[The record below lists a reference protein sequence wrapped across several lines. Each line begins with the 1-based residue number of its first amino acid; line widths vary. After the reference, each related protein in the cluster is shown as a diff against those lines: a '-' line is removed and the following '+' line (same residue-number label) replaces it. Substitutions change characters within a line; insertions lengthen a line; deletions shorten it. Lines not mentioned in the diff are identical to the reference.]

1 VFEVHYETTPDY
13 DLCQPVGDLDSS
25 TAPLLR
31 QELSRRRSPRHLI
44 IDLSRVPFIDSAGLG
59 ALIGGIR
66 RVREDG
72 GDVALSSPRGEVMT
86 VLRTT
91 GFDRILPV
99 TSTVEEA
106 TAALTQDA
114 GQARA

>member
-1 VFEVHYETTPDY
+1 VFEVRYQTTPEY

-25 TAPLLR
+25 TAPVLR
-31 QELSRRRSPRHLI
+31 EALARRPSPRHLI
-44 IDLSRVPFIDSAGLG
+44 FDLSGVPFIDSAGLG

-72 GDVALSSPRGEVMT
+72 GEVALSSPRGEVMT

-99 TSTVEEA
+99 VATVDEA
-106 TAALTQDA
+106 AAALAQDA